1 MDEAEKIVTDVRRM
15 GGRIERLEHDL
26 EACQAREKV
35 LRKAL
40 LLEQG
45 LYYARKEERNISA
58 VIKNALDLQF
68 DDSAL
73 KALLA
78 ERDKEWG
85 RMVARWRNEAAFAEV
100 REKLLLD
107 ALEEICNTACGDGTR
122 HVRLACKALDTPP
135 DDTALKDVLA
145 EERERCID
153 VCSAT
158 LTQDHNIESICEAI
172 RALGDEE

>member
-1 MDEAEKIVTDVRRM
+1 MDEVEKIVATVRMMRD
-15 GGRIERLEHDL
+15 RIERLEREL
-26 EACQAREKV
+26 EACLAREKT

-40 LLEQG
+40 LLEQD
-45 LYYARKEERNISA
+45 LYYKRGEQHYISA
-58 VIKNALDLQF
+58 VMKNALAMPF
-68 DDSAL
+68 DDMAL
-73 KALLA
+73 QILLA
-78 ERDKEWG
+78 GNEEVWSE
-85 RMVARWRNEAAFAEV
+85 VAAKWRTKAARAEV